1 MPSVSSDR
9 TIYTLFCF
17 FTAPVYGDEQT
28 QVDDY
33 YGGEFY
39 IYSVSAAYKPTPLY
53 LKVRKRVCLSWRMT
67 ENGVG
72 WLGIVSGTHG
82 FCYQGLS

>member
-33 YGGEFY
+33 YGGEY
-39 IYSVSAAYKPTPLY
+39 YTSTLCQLLTNLRLCI
-53 LKVRKRVCLSWRMT
+53 
-67 ENGVG
+67 
-72 WLGIVSGTHG
+72 
-82 FCYQGLS
+82 